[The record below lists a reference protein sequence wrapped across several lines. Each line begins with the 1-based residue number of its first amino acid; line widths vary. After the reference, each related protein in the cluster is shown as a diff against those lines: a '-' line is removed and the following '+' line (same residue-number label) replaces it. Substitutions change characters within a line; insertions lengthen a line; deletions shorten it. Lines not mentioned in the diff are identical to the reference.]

1 MLLLFCF
8 RYLFTDLYAG
18 ALWTGIENPENSGN
32 FTSNEIPFSCA
43 ADSPIKCTFPSAGS
57 NSLPA
62 LGYIFSFGEDN
73 KKDIYLLAS
82 SGVYRVVRPSRCKY
96 VCSKE
101 NASAEASP
109 APAASNT
116 PSDASFLMA
125 SNFCLLIL
133 VFSSLWFLILLSIV

>member
-1 MLLLFCF
+1 M
-8 RYLFTDLYAG
+8 FTDLYAG

-32 FTSNEIPFSCA
+32 FTSNEISFTCA
-43 ADSPIKCTFPSAGS
+43 ADSPIKCTFPPAGS
-57 NSLPA
+57 NSLPS

-73 KKDIYLLAS
+73 NKDIYLLAS

-101 NASAEASP
+101 NASAEVSP
-109 APAASNT
+109 APAASTT

-125 SNFCLLIL
+125 SNVRLVIL
-133 VFSSLWFLILLSIV
+133 VFSSLWLLVLVGMV